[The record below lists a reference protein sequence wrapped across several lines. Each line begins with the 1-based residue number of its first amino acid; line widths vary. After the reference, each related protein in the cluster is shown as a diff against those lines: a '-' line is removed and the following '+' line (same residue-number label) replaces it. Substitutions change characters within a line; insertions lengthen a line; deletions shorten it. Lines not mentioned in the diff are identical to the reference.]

1 MTQPVPAEF
10 SDRLALVI
18 QRAQP
23 LLGPGVRQQLAAIVD
38 PESLAIMAG
47 VLVAWVASHAVGI
60 GLIADVV
67 LGVVGVATIGLA
79 VFSGIDHLWDFATI
93 TYRARNGAD
102 LDRAANHLAQ
112 AITILGVTAV
122 LAVLFRGRPQV
133 QRGGRFPVPAPPPR
147 TPGRRYSPTT
157 TASRAEVAGSGCTSA
172 YGDIVYSSLGSA
184 RDRALVLAHEQVHQ
198 WLSPK
203 LYFLRN
209 FEVAQRDASY
219 FRSSFSRY
227 LEEAVA
233 ETRAMV
239 KVVGIREALV
249 GVRFPV
255 RSGYVYLIHRGADPL
270 YFNSAI
276 YGGSGVLPEAAG
288 VLSVGGG
295 ANWTYNIYL
304 SNR

>member
-1 MTQPVPAEF
+1 MGT
-10 SDRLALVI
+10 
-18 QRAQP
+18 
-23 LLGPGVRQQLAAIVD
+23 G
-38 PESLAIMAG
+38 
-47 VLVAWVASHAVGI
+47 
-60 GLIADVV
+60 
-67 LGVVGVATIGLA
+67 
-79 VFSGIDHLWDFATI
+79 
-93 TYRARNGAD
+93 Y
-102 LDRAANHLAQ
+102 
-112 AITILGVTAV
+112 
-122 LAVLFRGRPQV
+122 
-133 QRGGRFPVPAPPPR
+133 
-147 TPGRRYSPTT
+147 
-157 TASRAEVAGSGCTSA
+157 TSA
-172 YGDIVYSSLGSA
+172 YGDIVYSSLGTA

-209 FEVAQRDASY
+209 FRVAQRDASY

-255 RSGYVYLIHRGADPL
+255 RSGYVYLIRRGADPL

-295 ANWTYNIYL
+295 PTWAYNIYL
-304 SNR
+304 SGR